1 MKILEK
7 KWMSLTK
14 KLSLNLFKYTVLI
27 FFILSNPTYSEVKFI
42 KSAVEEV
49 VITDGDSIKIGI
61 EKIRLFGIDAPEMKQ
76 ICNDENNNPYAC
88 GHVSKKFLSDLLYI
102 KSSGEQIYCYY
113 SERDKYKRI
122 IGDCYIG
129 VDNKIGINFNMV
141 FYGQAVAYT
150 RYSEKYLDAQNSA
163 KSFKFG
169 IWAGKFEM
177 PEEWR
182 KINK

>member
-1 MKILEK
+1 
-7 KWMSLTK
+7 MSLIK
-14 KLSLNLFKYTVLI
+14 RLNQNSFKFFIFIFI
-27 FFILSNPTYSEVKFI
+27 FFILSCSVYGEVKFI
-42 KSAVEEV
+42 KSIVEEV
-49 VITDGDSIKIGI
+49 IVTDGDTIKIRK

-102 KSSGEQIYCYY
+102 QNSGKQVYCYY
-113 SERDKYKRI
+113 SERDKYKRT

-129 VDNKIGINFNMV
+129 ANNKIGINYSMV

-150 RYSEKYLDAQNSA
+150 RYSEKYLDAQDDA
-163 KSFKFG
+163 KSFKLGLWPGTFVL
-169 IWAGKFEM
+169 

-182 KINK
+182 KNN